1 MSDPRTA
8 KLAGLLVEYSV
19 GVRPGDKVVINGGA
33 DSGPL
38 LREVYAAV
46 LKAGGFPLLMVAL
59 PGMDE
64 VLYRHATDEQLRFV
78 APPVKAIMET
88 YDVSISIASTD
99 NTRSLSGVEP
109 GKVMIRSQGRR
120 EIMDIFMA
128 RAARGE
134 LRWTGTLYPTNA
146 YAQDADMS
154 LGDYEDFAYGACLPD
169 PDDPVGYWRNL
180 SARQERII
188 GWLAGKKQVHVRGRD
203 TDLRL
208 SVAGRIFRNCDGHH
222 NMPDGEIFTGP
233 VEDSLEGH
241 VSFSYPAIYQGREVT
256 GVRLEFAGGKVVSAR
271 AEKNEDFLH
280 KMLATDAGSCYAGE
294 FAIGTNEGITRF
306 TRQILF
312 DEKIAGSFHLALGSG
327 YPETGSVNKSAI
339 HWDMICDLR
348 EGGEITVDGELFYK
362 NGNFTIGGA
371 GR

>member
-1 MSDPRTA
+1 MNDLRTT
-8 KLAGLLVEYSV
+8 KLAELLVEYSV
-19 GVRPGDKVVINGGA
+19 AVQPGDKVVINGGTEA
-33 DSGPL
+33 GPL

-46 LKAGGFPLLMVAL
+46 LKAGGFPLVMTAL

-64 VLYRHATDEQLRFV
+64 ILYRYATDEQLRFV

-88 YDVSISIASTD
+88 YDVSISISSSD
-99 NTRSLSGVEP
+99 NTRNLSGVDP
-109 GKVMIRSQGRR
+109 DRVMIRSQGRR
-120 EIMDIFMA
+120 EIMDIFMD

-134 LRWTGTLYPTNA
+134 LRWTLALYPTNA

-154 LGDYEDFAYGACLPD
+154 LSDYEDFVFGACLPD
-169 PDDPVGYWRNL
+169 PDDPVGYWRAF

-188 GWLAGKKQVHVRGRD
+188 AWLRGKKQVHVRGRE

-208 SVAGRIFRNCDGHH
+208 SIAGRTFRNCDGRH

-233 VEDSLEGH
+233 VENSLEGH
-241 VSFSYPAIYQGREVT
+241 VTFSYPAIYQGREVT
-256 GVRLEFAGGKVVSAR
+256 GVRLEFAGGKVVGAR
-271 AEKNEDFLH
+271 AEKNEEFLH
-280 KMLATDAGSCYAGE
+280 RMLATDAGAGYAGE
-294 FAIGTNEGITRF
+294 FAIGTNKGIGKF

-327 YPETGSVNKSAI
+327 YPETGRVNKSAI

-348 EGGEITVDGELFYK
+348 EGGEITVDDELFYK
-362 NGNFTIGGA
+362 NGDFTIDVA
-371 GR
+371 KI

>member
-1 MSDPRTA
+1 MIEDMSDSRA
-8 KLAGLLVEYSV
+8 VKLAGLLVDYSV
-19 GVRPGDKVVINGGA
+19 AVKPGDKVVINGGA
-33 DSGPL
+33 DAAPL
-38 LREVYAAV
+38 VREVYTAV
-46 LKAGGFPLLMVAL
+46 LKAGGHPLLLVSL

-64 VLYRHATDEQLRFV
+64 ILYRNATDEQLRFV

-88 YDVSISIASTD
+88 YDASISIGSTD
-99 NTRSLSGVEP
+99 NTRSLSGIDP
-109 GKVMIRSQGRR
+109 GKVMLRSQGRR
-120 EIMDIFMA
+120 EILDIFMA

-134 LRWTGTLYPTNA
+134 LRWTGTLFPTNA

-154 LGDYEDFAYGACLPD
+154 LSDYEDFVYGACLPD
-169 PDDPVGYWRNL
+169 LNDPVGYWRNF
-180 SARQERII
+180 SARQQTII
-188 GWLAGKKQVHVRGRD
+188 DWLQGKKEVHIKGRD

-208 SVAGRIFRNCDGHH
+208 SIAGRVFRNCDGHH

-256 GVRLEFAGGKVVSAR
+256 GIRLEFSKGKVVQAR
-271 AEKNEDFLH
+271 AEKNEGFLL
-280 KMLATDAGSCYAGE
+280 KMVNTDEGSCYAGE
-294 FAIGTNEGITRF
+294 FAIGTNEGIGKF

-327 YPETGSVNKSAI
+327 YPETGSLNKSAI

-348 EGGEITVDGELFYK
+348 EGGEIRVDGELFYR
-362 NGNFTIGGA
+362 NGNFVI
-371 GR
+371 